1 MRKSY
6 LCNWYWKV
14 KQRRGAK
21 KAIIAL
27 ARKVLVII
35 YSMLKSG
42 KVYDETVFDYVKQN
56 QEALRLKKVIS
67 EAKKLGLEVIVPQS
81 A

>member
-21 KAIIAL
+21 KAIVAL
-27 ARKVLVII
+27 ARKILVII
-35 YSMLKSG
+35 YTMLKSG
-42 KVYDETVFDYVKQN
+42 KAYDESLFEYVKKN
-56 QEALRLKKVIS
+56 QDALRLKKVIS
-67 EAKKLGLEVIVPQS
+67 EAKRLGLEVVIPQTI
-81 A
+81 

>member
-35 YSMLKSG
+35 YSMLRSG
-42 KVYDETVFDYVKQN
+42 KAYDETLFDYVKQN
-56 QEALRLKKVIS
+56 QEALRLKKIIS
-67 EAKKLGLEVIVPQS
+67 EAKKLGLEVVVPQS

>member
-6 LCNWYWKV
+6 LCSWYWKI

-21 KAIIAL
+21 KAIVAL

-35 YSMLKSG
+35 YTMLRTG
-42 KVYDETVFDYVKQN
+42 QAYDESLFEYVKKN
-56 QEALRLKKVIS
+56 QDALRLKKVIS
-67 EAKKLGLEVIVPQS
+67 EAKRLGLEVVIPQT